1 MLAIAA
7 TACPLL
13 AQGPPSPPPFPPPIL
28 YYHKPAESSVPR
40 LGPAPDT
47 QQQPTVPLS
56 VPSDGPAERR
66 RSSQGTTPP
75 TPVPWTTPVT
85 AQPSAVPF
93 SAQKTEPPLGDKRS
107 FEEKER
113 DDRAKLVYSSRPEDV
128 FALANDGTLERRI
141 IERLREEERKAGRDP
156 FAKYPKGITFP
167 PATPAGA
174 GLSYVAKTADYPP
187 RQVDYVSGYVV
198 HRRLHFEEKNA
209 ERYGWDLGIL
219 QPLVSAAYFYKDV
232 LLWPN
237 SLASGV
243 AYGFWDTNM
252 GKCLPGS
259 PTPYYLYPPGLT
271 ITGSAVEGLVITGAA
286 FAIP

>member
-1 MLAIAA
+1 V
-7 TACPLL
+7 TTQPPL
-13 AQGPPSPPPFPPPIL
+13 SPFPDQ
-28 YYHKPAESSVPR
+28 KVP
-40 LGPAPDT
+40 D
-47 QQQPTVPLS
+47 
-56 VPSDGPAERR
+56 
-66 RSSQGTTPP
+66 
-75 TPVPWTTPVT
+75 
-85 AQPSAVPF
+85 
-93 SAQKTEPPLGDKRS
+93 QKANPPLGDKRS
-107 FEEKER
+107 YEEKER
-113 DDRAKLVYSSRPEDV
+113 DDRAKLVYSPRPEDV
-128 FALANDGTLERRI
+128 FALPDDRTLEQRV

-156 FAKYPKGITFP
+156 FAKYPQGIAFP
-167 PATPAGA
+167 KATPAGA
-174 GLSYVAKTADYPP
+174 GLSYVAKTADFPL
-187 RQVDYVSGYVV
+187 RQVEFVSGYVV
-198 HRRLHFEEKNA
+198 HRRLHFEERNA

-271 ITGSAVEGLVITGAA
+271 ITGSVVEGLVITGAA